1 MWEIGNSVQDGKLS
15 CHFWMQQIQQEQAHA
30 TVHVAD
36 TQLESSSAEK
46 DLGVLEDTKLNMS
59 QQCALA
65 ANKANGILGCIRQHI
80 ARRWREVML
89 PLCSALV
96 RPHLECWVQFWAPQC
111 KTDMDME
118 TVQWRAVKM
127 IKE

>member
-1 MWEIGNSVQDGKLS
+1 
-15 CHFWMQQIQQEQAHA
+15 MQQIQQEQAHA

-80 ARRWREVML
+80 ARR
-89 PLCSALV
+89 
-96 RPHLECWVQFWAPQC
+96 
-111 KTDMDME
+111 
-118 TVQWRAVKM
+118 
-127 IKE
+127 